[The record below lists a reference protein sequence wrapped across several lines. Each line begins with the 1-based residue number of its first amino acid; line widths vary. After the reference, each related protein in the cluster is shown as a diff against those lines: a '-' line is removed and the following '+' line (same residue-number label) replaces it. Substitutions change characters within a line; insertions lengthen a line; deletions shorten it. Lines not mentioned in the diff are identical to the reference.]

1 MGFGD
6 GRNSARVR
14 KSVASSVVV
23 PTIALHASPPSGA
36 CSTPHPCQIHFH
48 TSYDFDING
57 RSSSSSST
65 TSSSQQPMVG
75 GLSCLFSSAKH
86 AFSSSSYSN
95 GGEEFGSLRHG
106 KGEELSSS
114 FPYSSLGN
122 LSSSLKKD
130 QSPAS
135 VFQGPVSCGSSGV
148 GLSRNL
154 NLPSLQGSFRAAT
167 SGLFN
172 GFVRHS
178 VGSCVDYDSSTFQLD
193 GGSPDVH
200 SLSVLADE
208 LPFSMEDSFME
219 PSTEAYA
226 KDLLLDAQ
234 SRHKIFQE
242 DIVVEACNEA
252 EKSHSQMR
260 ATGDPYLQHCVQ
272 TAVLLAIIGANSML
286 VAAGLL
292 HDTLDD
298 TCISYDYIFQTL
310 ELVSKLSQLSKHAR
324 ENNTASNSVEA
335 DRLHTMILA
344 MTDARVALIKLADR
358 LHNMM
363 TPNALTLA
371 KQQGFVKETWEI
383 FTALVNRLGIFSW
396 KEKLENLSCKHLH
409 PEEHKELSTK
419 VIKSFDEAAI
429 TTAVEKLEHA
439 LDDTGIPYDILAG
452 RHKSLYSIYS
462 KMLKIVEKEEA
473 CYEALR
479 VVYQLWSE
487 VPGKLKYY
495 TNHPKINGY
504 QSLQTVVMGG
514 DMVPLEVQIRT
525 EEMHLQAESTICN
538 ADSTPPCKFPFHSE
552 GCPYSYKPSCG
563 PDGHVFIIIMENDKM
578 LVQEFPANSTVL
590 EIVGQGTFRGT
601 PYGFPVKEELRP
613 RLNHEPVSDPTCK
626 LKMGDMVEL
635 TPAIPDKSL
644 TEYRGDPAHVG

>member
-1 MGFGD
+1 PAPLIRLAIHLPVGLGHFD
-6 GRNSARVR
+6 II
-14 KSVASSVVV
+14 SSVYK
-23 PTIALHASPPSGA
+23 IAEHFGFRIVRFRARGIGVGYRGGSDNSTVCESSYQCVLDTSPLPDPFS
-36 CSTPHPCQIHFH
+36 HI
-48 TSYDFDING
+48 
-57 RSSSSSST
+57 
-65 TSSSQQPMVG
+65 PMVG

-86 AFSSSSYSN
+86 AFSSTSYSN
-95 GGEEFGSLRHG
+95 DGEEFGSLRHG

-135 VFQGPVSCGSSGV
+135 VFQGPVHVVAAVLNTGD
-148 GLSRNL
+148 LS
-154 NLPSLQGSFRAAT
+154 LPSLQGSFRAAT
-167 SGLFN
+167 SGFFN

-178 VGSCVDYDSSTFQLD
+178 VASFVYYDSPTFQLD

-219 PSTEAYA
+219 PSSEAYA

-234 SRHKIFQE
+234 SRHKIFNE
-242 DIVVEACNEA
+242 VKVVEAFNEA
-252 EKSHSQMR
+252 EKSYSQMR
-260 ATGDPYLQHCVQ
+260 ASGDPYLQHCVQ
-272 TAVLLAIIGANSML
+272 TAVLLAIIGANSMV
-286 VAAGLL
+286 VAAGPL

-298 TCISYDYIFQTL
+298 TCISYDYIFQTWEL
-310 ELVSKLSQLSKHAR
+310 VLLIWSKGENHVFFPILSAEAIVIPSKLRYVTLVSKLSQLSKHAR

-363 TPNALTLA
+363 TPDALPLA
-371 KQQGFVKETWEI
+371 NQQRFEI
-383 FTALVNRLGIFSW
+383 FTPLANRLGIFSW
-396 KEKLENLSCKHLH
+396 KEKLENLSFKHLH

-419 VIKSFDEAAI
+419 VIKSFDEVAI

-439 LDDTGIPYDILAG
+439 LDDTGIPYHILAG

-462 KMLKIVEKEEA
+462 KMLKYAPFSLYFPLSIVEKEEA

-479 VVYQLWSE
+479 VVHQLWSE

-504 QSLQTVVMGG
+504 QSLHTVVMGG

-525 EEMHLQAESTICN
+525 EEMHLQAEFGFAAHWRYKEGDYKHSSYVIQMVEWACWVLIWQCKAMSNNRSTICN
-538 ADSTPPCKFPFHSE
+538 ADSRPPCKFPFHSE
-552 GCPYSYKPSCG
+552 GCP
-563 PDGHVFIIIMENDKM
+563 
-578 LVQEFPANSTVL
+578 
-590 EIVGQGTFRGT
+590 
-601 PYGFPVKEELRP
+601 
-613 RLNHEPVSDPTCK
+613 
-626 LKMGDMVEL
+626 
-635 TPAIPDKSL
+635 
-644 TEYRGDPAHVG
+644 